1 MTGERF
7 EPTPRTTPHRLPER
21 GTFDKKTLYA
31 ILDEG
36 FIAHVGFADNGQPFV
51 LPMAYGRA
59 GDKLYLHGS
68 AASRQLRALAAGAPA
83 CVTVTLMDGLVLARS
98 LFNHSMNYRCAVVLG
113 QAKPVTDPATKVQ
126 ALKVVSDHMLA
137 GRWEE
142 ARVPSE
148 SELKQ
153 TLVVELA
160 LAECSAKVRTGP
172 PEDEDEDYALPVWA
186 GIVPSRMI
194 FETAIPDPKLN
205 AGIPLPKSV
214 AQLRGLVKRP
224 RPA

>member
-1 MTGERF
+1 MTAGRF
-7 EPTPRTTPHRLPER
+7 EPTPRTEVRRLPER
-21 GTFDKKTLYA
+21 GSFDKKTLYA

-36 FIAHVGFADNGQPFV
+36 FIAHVGFVDNGQPFV

-68 AASRQLRALAAGAPA
+68 AASRQLRALAGGTPA

-113 QAKPVTDPATKVQ
+113 QPKPVTDPATKVQ
-126 ALKVVSDHMLA
+126 ALKLVSDHILA

-142 ARVPSE
+142 ARAPSP

-153 TLVVELA
+153 TLVVELE

-186 GIVPSRMI
+186 GVVPARMI
-194 FETAIPDPKLN
+194 FDAPIPDLKLN
-205 AGIPLPKSV
+205 PGTPLPRSV
-214 AQLRGLVKRP
+214 VHLRRG
-224 RPA
+224 PA